1 MNDNHA
7 KFEAKCISD
16 LLERRDENGQYT
28 SLELARKFYDAR
40 LIEYWKKIALEND
53 LFRENSDYKALYQS
67 KSNNYN
73 RLKKYCERLKRLLG
87 IDLID
92 RLEMLSDI
100 ILDQDNQIKQL
111 KNKHGNNN

>member
-1 MNDNHA
+1 MNENHA
-7 KFEAKCISD
+7 KFEAKCLSD
-16 LLERRDENGQYT
+16 LIERRGRDGEYT
-28 SLELARKFYDAR
+28 STFNARQFYDSR
-40 LIEYWKKIALEND
+40 LIHYWKKIALEND

-67 KSNNYN
+67 KNNNYN